1 MKTRLLAVLIMLPA
15 ALAAIFL
22 LSTPWL
28 AALTALILLGALRE
42 WYVLLD
48 VRGLECTALLVLNL
62 LLMALLVWASKGSL
76 ALFHLSVLI
85 GAVFWLLVPLWLR
98 RARFG
103 ADGERLA
110 RMLKLL
116 AASLAVIPAW
126 AALVVL
132 HTAGPLWLL
141 TALAITW
148 GADSGAYF
156 TGRAW
161 GKRKLAPY
169 ISPNKTVEG
178 VYGGLVVGVLAG
190 LGFGGWAGTAAGD
203 LGGLA
208 LAALATVLAAVLG
221 DLFESLIKRHA
232 GAKDSSQL
240 IPGHG
245 GLLDRLDAIFAA
257 LPVFALGKNIL
268 GL

>member
-1 MKTRLLAVLIMLPA
+1 MKTRILAALVMLPA
-15 ALAAIFL
+15 AVCAIVFL
-22 LSTPWL
+22 PTPWL
-28 AALTALILLGALRE
+28 AALTALILLAALRE
-42 WYVLLD
+42 WCVLLG

-76 ALFHLSVLI
+76 ALFRLSVLI
-85 GAVFWLLVPLWLR
+85 GVVFWLVVPLWLWK
-98 RARFG
+98 AQFG
-103 ADGERLA
+103 ADGNRLS

-126 AALVVL
+126 AALVLL

-148 GADSGAYF
+148 AADSGAYF
-156 TGRAW
+156 VGRAR

-178 VYGGLVVGVLAG
+178 VYGGLLAGVLIAALMG
-190 LGFGGWAGTAAGD
+190 LWVGAAASD
-203 LGGLA
+203 LGWLV
-208 LAALATVLAAVLG
+208 LAALFTVAASVVG
-221 DLFESLIKRHA
+221 DLFESLLKRHA
-232 GAKDSSQL
+232 RVKDSSQL

-257 LPVFALGKNIL
+257 LPVFALGKEMF
-268 GL
+268 GF